1 MLCIYE
7 LETCYRSYFLLS
19 KLFPNLQKPRKV
31 IASVKDQANIII
43 IEEYR
48 KILGNCG
55 CAICT
60 VCKEVDLIDSVDW
73 QQIIT
78 VVK

>member
-7 LETCYRSYFLLS
+7 LETCYRSLL
-19 KLFPNLQKPRKV
+19 